1 MEALFKQDEKAVYAL
16 RKLYQSYGYSQF
28 KMSQFEA
35 YDLYAKNK
43 DFLVSEGV
51 ITFTDTDGTL
61 MALKPDVTLSI
72 VKNYRVEPSCVQKVY
87 YNENVY
93 RIAGA
98 SHCYREIMQTG
109 LECLG
114 HVGLYERSEVIL
126 LAVQSLQT
134 ISGKFV
140 LNLSHLAIVKDVLD
154 SLPMSDTERAAVLRC
169 IGEKNE
175 DGLQSICGA
184 VSDLQLSQLLG
195 LIRIHAPICLAL
207 EQMSMFTKTDAL
219 RELQTLAEILKQ
231 AGVAD
236 HVYLD
241 FSIVSDQNYYNGL
254 VFRGYVE
261 GIPAS
266 VLSGGQYDRLMRKM
280 GKNAGGIGFAV
291 YLDQLERLDG
301 GRKPYD
307 VDTVLTYESGC
318 DISLLL
324 HEADQLRQ
332 EGRQVLV
339 VQALPAKLQYR
350 RLFSCKDG
358 RIELLEDNG

>member
-1 MEALFKQDEKAVYAL
+1 MESLFKQDEKAVYAL

-35 YDLYAKNK
+35 YDLYAGNK

-72 VKNYRVEPSCVQKVY
+72 VKNYRSEPACVQKVY

-114 HVGLYERSEVIL
+114 NVGLYERSEVIL
-126 LAVQSLQT
+126 LAVRSLQT
-134 ISGKFV
+134 ISDHFV
-140 LNLSHLAIVKDVLD
+140 LNLSHLAVVKEVLD
-154 SLPMSDTERAAVLRC
+154 HLPLSEAKKAEVLRC

-175 DGLQSICGA
+175 DGLQSVCGTI
-184 VSDLQLSQLLG
+184 SEQQLAQLLG

-207 EQMSMFTKTDAL
+207 EQMSMFAETDAL
-219 RELQTLAEILKQ
+219 RELQSIAGILMQ
-231 AGVAD
+231 AGIAD

-261 GIPAS
+261 GIPSS
-266 VLSGGQYDRLMRKM
+266 VLSGGQYDRLMWKM

-291 YLDQLERLDG
+291 YLDQLERLDC

-307 VDTVLTYESGC
+307 VDTVLSYQPDC
-318 DISLLL
+318 DISQLLQ
-324 HEADQLRQ
+324 EADGLRQ

-339 VQALPAKLQYR
+339 LQEVPTKLQYR
-350 RLFSCKDG
+350 RLFCCKDG